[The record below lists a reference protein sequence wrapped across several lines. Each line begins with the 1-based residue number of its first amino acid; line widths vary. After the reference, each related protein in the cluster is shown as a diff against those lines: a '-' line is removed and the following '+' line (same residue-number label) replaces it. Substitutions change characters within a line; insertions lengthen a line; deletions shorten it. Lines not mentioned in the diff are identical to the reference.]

1 MYLQRCQEKIK
12 NRAQGFTLDPNVTS
26 YFILNYNE
34 EATLPYTIKK
44 LAEMA
49 GVSVR
54 TLHHYDAIGL
64 VTPGSRSASGYR
76 LYGEEELLRLQQVLF
91 YRELDMS
98 LEEIGRILDRPDYD
112 PVAALEAQ
120 ARLLTARAL
129 RIARL
134 IDTVGR
140 TIGRI
145 KGESMLSDEE
155 LYAGFD
161 KAEIEKVKAE
171 AKERWGGTEAYA
183 QSQRRVAKMSRDEW
197 AKVIAEGEAVDRAAA
212 EAMRRGDDPASASAQ
227 SIMARKFEHLRA
239 FYEPTPEMF
248 AGLGRMYVEDERF
261 KKRYEDLAHGL
272 ADYLGRAMA
281 AFAAGR

>member
-1 MYLQRCQEKIK
+1 M
-12 NRAQGFTLDPNVTS
+12 
-26 YFILNYNE
+26 
-34 EATLPYTIKK
+34 PYTIKK

-64 VTPGSRSASGYR
+64 VAPGSRSASGYR
-76 LYGEEELLRLQQVLF
+76 LYGEDELLRLQQVLF

-98 LEEIGRILDRPDYD
+98 LEEIGRILDRPGYD

-120 ARLLTARAL
+120 ARLLAARAE

-134 IDTVGR
+134 MDTVGR
-140 TIGRI
+140 TIGRL
-145 KGESMLSDEE
+145 KGENMLDDEE

-161 KAEIEKVKAE
+161 KAKIEKVKAE
-171 AKERWGGTEAYA
+171 AKERWGGTQAYA
-183 QSQRRVAKMSRDEW
+183 MSQKRVAKMSKEDWSRV
-197 AKVIAEGEAVDRAAA
+197 KAEGEAVDRAAA
-212 EAMRRGDDPASASAQ
+212 EAMRRGEDPASASVQ

-248 AGLGRMYVEDERF
+248 AGLGRMYAEDERF
-261 KKRYEDLAHGL
+261 KKHYEELAPGL
-272 ADYLGRAMA
+272 AGYLDRAMA
-281 AFAAGR
+281 AFAAGG